1 MVKDNEKHP
10 EDQADDKIDYD
21 EIDVADIM
29 AQIRQKIA
37 SRPEEVSSHEPAEG
51 EPPSSPESPAPPS
64 EHPAGLKSKATR
76 LLLKVTRPFA
86 PVLKLL
92 MFPVY
97 QEFRQTVL
105 ILDQTNRR
113 LDTLIRYV
121 HTEINAA
128 LERVN
133 IKVDRNV
140 DAVNIKVD
148 RAVNDLNKRVDLTF
162 DGLNPT
168 MEYTRLLHSLAH
180 NIVVEMTKLKIEE
193 EHLKTKTRIME
204 KDFEFLGKRE
214 KALEE
219 HILK

>member
-10 EDQADDKIDYD
+10 DGQVDIKIDED
-21 EIDVADIM
+21 NIDVADIM
-29 AQIRQKIA
+29 AQIKQKIA
-37 SRPEEVSSHEPAEG
+37 SRPEKAFPDKPEEG
-51 EPPSSPESPAPPS
+51 GPTASPEFPIPSSGQPAV
-64 EHPAGLKSKATR
+64 LKSKASR
-76 LLLKVTRPFA
+76 LLLKVTKPFA
-86 PVLKLL
+86 PIIKLL

-97 QEFRQTVL
+97 QEFREMVL
-105 ILDQTNRR
+105 VLDQTNRR

-133 IKVDRNV
+133 IKVDRNI
-140 DAVNIKVD
+140 DA
-148 RAVNDLNKRVDLTF
+148 LNKRVDLTF
-162 DGLNPT
+162 DRLNPT

-219 HILK
+219 RVFK